1 MQLTA
6 HLVELDPAPFNFRSG
21 LFDQFAWII
30 HLNQRALECVST
42 AVYIYISVWKVSSAK
57 ITGFAS
63 VDFRLT

>member
-6 HLVELDPAPFNFRSG
+6 HLVELDPAPFNFRIG

-42 AVYIYISVWKVSSAK
+42 AVYIYIYICVESFLCK
-57 ITGFAS
+57 
-63 VDFRLT
+63 DNRLC